1 MSELILKGK
10 ACKDA
15 SYELM
20 NLDTDAKNKIL
31 KSIAESLKKAQ
42 DSILEA
48 NQKDIEQARKNERP
62 ESFVDRLALDK
73 KRLDQIIGGV
83 HQVVS
88 LPDPCNIVLDEWD
101 RSGLHFTKR
110 SVPIGVIGMIYEA
123 RPNVSVD
130 AASLC
135 LKSGNV
141 CFLRGSKDTIYSNIA
156 LVSAMK
162 QGIANAGY
170 NEHFVE
176 LLTDTSRE
184 SATAFMKLTDYLDLL
199 IPRGGANLIKST
211 VENASVPIIET
222 GTGNC
227 HVFVDKDADF
237 QKAIDIIVNAKCQRV
252 SVCNACESVLI
263 HKDVVDEFTPL
274 LVKALKEQKVIMH
287 GDEIVCKY
295 DVDMIPATDE
305 DYAKEYLDYEI
316 SIKTVND
323 VTEAIHHINK
333 YGTHHSDVVISENQD
348 VVTQF
353 LNQIDSAVVYAN
365 ASSRFSDGEEFG
377 FGAEIGISTQKI
389 HARGPMGLS
398 ALTSYKYIVVG
409 DGTIRK

>member
-1 MSELILKGK
+1 MSELLQKGK

-31 KSIAESLKKAQ
+31 KSIAKSLKQAQ
-42 DSILEA
+42 DSILKE
-48 NQKDIEQARKNERP
+48 NQKDIEQARKNKRP
-62 ESFVDRLALDK
+62 ESFVDRLALDE
-73 KRLDQIIGGV
+73 KRLDQIVGGV

-162 QGIANAGY
+162 QGIIDAGY

-237 QKAIDIIVNAKCQRV
+237 QKAIDIIVNSKCQRV

-263 HKDVVDEFTPL
+263 HRDVVDVFTPL
-274 LVKALKEQKVIMH
+274 LVKTLKDKKVIMH
-287 GDEIVCKY
+287 GDETVCEY
-295 DVDMIPATDE
+295 DADMIPASDE

-316 SIKTVND
+316 SIKIVND
-323 VTEAIHHINK
+323 ITEAIYHINK

>member
-31 KSIAESLKKAQ
+31 KSIAESLKQAQ

-62 ESFVDRLALDK
+62 ESFVDRLALDE

-83 HQVVS
+83 LQVVS

-162 QGIANAGY
+162 QGITNAGY
-170 NEHFVE
+170 SEHFVE

-263 HKDVVDEFTPL
+263 HKDIVDEFTPL
-274 LVKALKEQKVIMH
+274 LVKALKEQNVIMH
-287 GDEIVCKY
+287 GDEVVCKY
-295 DVDMIPATDE
+295 DADMIPANEE

-323 VTEAIHHINK
+323 VTEAIQHINK